1 MRLDLMHVLTVA
13 TLASSAALL
22 LVLML
27 REPMRRRFGVR
38 AAYMLWALVPLSA
51 AVALLPAPAESISL
65 QILPS
70 AATELIFAAA
80 PLAASAAASDTDL
93 SPWLIATWL
102 LGFAAAFLILAWQ
115 QRRFVRGLGRLTVSG
130 DQTLRAE
137 ATAGCPALLGAWRPR
152 VVLPADFEQ
161 RYSIVE
167 RELILAHE
175 RTHRARGDAQI
186 NAFVAAL
193 RCAFWFNPL
202 VHFAASR
209 FRFDQELACDAIVIS
224 RFPHA
229 RRPYADAMLKAQL
242 AGFGLPV
249 GCNWQSS
256 HPLKQRIALM
266 KRPLPGRARATLGVA
281 VAAALVV
288 GGTYSAWAMQAGP
301 TSSGH
306 ESRGMVDL
314 QNRSL
319 DQSDKPAT
327 YRRLSRITYP
337 QDLIEA
343 KVEGVVYVKARVDAA
358 GNVLTAVVDRVDPPE
373 AKALGESAVEGVR
386 NWAFEPARKQGKPIA
401 SDEIVPVVF
410 ALDRQ
415 ASPKISGATLGPV
428 RVALPKPMTSV
439 SPPLQQSRDAGAAGN
454 VASAA
459 RPVQT
464 RPAAAAEASIA
475 ARDSAPAD
483 EDRHAVPPAPLAV
496 GADRPG
502 GNHSDP
508 IKRRAGISIAG
519 DAATRGFVPPR
530 VTQRWRPPYPAEAY
544 DAHEQGESQVLVT
557 IGADGSLKEARIG
570 RSSGSESLDQ
580 ASLDAVKRYAFDA
593 AQKGGVPIEAQAN
606 VAFEWTISPPLEF
619 TSVSG
624 MTVRR

>member
-13 TLASSAALL
+13 TLASSAAML

-38 AAYMLWALVPLSA
+38 AAYVLWALVPLSA
-51 AVALLPAPAESISL
+51 AVALLPAPAESISM
-65 QILPS
+65 QILPPV
-70 AATELIFAAA
+70 ATELIFAA
-80 PLAASAAASDTDL
+80 PLAGSAAASDTDL

-358 GNVLTAVVDRVDPPE
+358 GNVLTAAVDRVDPPE
-373 AKALGESAVEGVR
+373 ATALGESAVEGVR

-439 SPPLQQSRDAGAAGN
+439 SPPLRQSSDSGSTGN

-459 RPVQT
+459 RPVRT
-464 RPAAAAEASIA
+464 APAARAGVSTA
-475 ARDSAPAD
+475 ARKPEQAEEDGKAATPATVAVAP
-483 EDRHAVPPAPLAV
+483 DRTGSNL
-496 GADRPG
+496 
-502 GNHSDP
+502 SDP
-508 IKRRAGISIAG
+508 IRRSGISLVG
-519 DAATRGFVPPR
+519 DGAARVFVPPR
-530 VTQRWRPPYPAEAY
+530 VTQRWRPPYPAQAYEA
-544 DAHEQGESQVLVT
+544 HQEGESQVLVT
-557 IGADGSLKEARIG
+557 IGADGSLTEAHIN

-580 ASLDAVKRYAFDA
+580 ASLDAVKHYAFEA
-593 AQKGGVPIEAQAN
+593 ARKGGVPVQAQAN
-606 VAFEWTISPPLEF
+606 VAFEWTIGPALEF

-624 MTVRR
+624 MTARR